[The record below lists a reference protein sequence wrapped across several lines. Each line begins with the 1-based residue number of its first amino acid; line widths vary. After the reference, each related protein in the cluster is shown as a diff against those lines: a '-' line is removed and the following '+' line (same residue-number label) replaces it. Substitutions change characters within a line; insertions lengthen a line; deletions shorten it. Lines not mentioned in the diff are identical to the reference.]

1 MPKFDASTV
10 QLETLDWDFR
20 GFGVDA
26 HGVVPEPSD
35 KTIGNFLDGLKRL
48 YESAAESGLPT
59 EEVSDADPGEM
70 IAALHRLTG
79 DSYVKFMADL
89 AGLFSQLCGRTPS
102 AAQILKLPLR
112 VRVKFYGWLQDEVVN
127 PEAGTGAGTAEVR
140 SLPSAA
146 AG

>member
-10 QLETLDWDFR
+10 QLETLDWDFH
-20 GFGVDA
+20 GFGVPA
-26 HGVVPEPSD
+26 KGTIPEPSD
-35 KTIGNFLDGLKRL
+35 KSIGHFLDGLKRL
-48 YESAAESGLPT
+48 YEQAAESGLPT
-59 EEVSDADPGEM
+59 EETAEADPAEM

-79 DSYVKFMADL
+79 DAYVKFMSDL
-89 AGLFSQLCGRTPS
+89 AGLFSQLCGRTPNKE
-102 AAQILKLPLR
+102 QLLKLPLR
-112 VRVKFYGWLQDEVVN
+112 VRTKFYGWIQDEVVN